1 MHLRRAVLL
10 TLGVAVLASSQS
22 ALAGEPAIKSV
33 LAIVQGPALLD
44 TFKRPQGLVTDP
56 ARGII
61 IIADTGNHRIATFDS
76 TFRSRGVV
84 LLDPA
89 HGKDPSEP
97 RSLAIGE
104 RMRLFLVDN
113 LNREIEV
120 LTPRGTHLAYAPSL
134 LPEGVGDAARPQDI
148 VIGPSGRIYLLCGG
162 ERPGF
167 VVGESDGSP
176 ITHVGF
182 EPTAAGLFT
191 GPTALDVDPTETM
204 VAVADPMAEKPVL
217 LFSVEGALITSFGR
231 HGEGDGTFSMVS
243 DVTWGPGATL
253 WVTDT
258 VRHSISVF
266 DTQGT
271 YLGRIGGF
279 GHGPGQFDYPS
290 GCAFLAPDRL
300 VVLERVGARF
310 QVLEV
315 QVPASDHPAGAT
327 LEQGGSGVTGASL
340 ATLQG
345 RYRW

>member
-1 MHLRRAVLL
+1 MHLRCAVLV
-10 TLGVAVLASSQS
+10 TLSTAVVAS
-22 ALAGEPAIKSV
+22 AHFAEAGEPAIKSV
-33 LAIVQGPALLD
+33 LAIVQGPAPLD
-44 TFKRPQGLVTDP
+44 TFKRPQGLITDP
-56 ARGII
+56 SRGMIV
-61 IIADTGNHRIATFDS
+61 IADTGNHRIATFDS
-76 TFRSRGVV
+76 SFRSRGVV
-84 LLDPA
+84 VFDQA
-89 HGKDPSEP
+89 GGKDPSEP
-97 RSLAIGE
+97 RSIAFGK

-113 LNREIEV
+113 MSREVEV
-120 LTPRGTHLAYAPSL
+120 LTSRGTHLAYLPSL
-134 LPEGVGDAARPQDI
+134 LLEGVGDDARPQDI

-167 VVGESDGSP
+167 VVGDSDGRP
-176 ITHVGF
+176 VTHVGF
-182 EPTAAGLFT
+182 DSSGTGPFT

-204 VAVADPMAEKPVL
+204 IAVADPMAEKPVL
-217 LFSVEGALITSFGR
+217 LFSVEGALITAFGR

-243 DVTWGPGATL
+243 DVTWGPGGTL

-266 DTQGT
+266 DAQGT

-315 QVPASDHPAGAT
+315 QVPASEHPAGAT
-327 LEQGGSGVTGASL
+327 LEQGGPGAAGASL

>member
-1 MHLRRAVLL
+1 MHLRRVVLTALGTAVMAF
-10 TLGVAVLASSQS
+10 GPAASAS
-22 ALAGEPAIKSV
+22 EPAIKSV

-44 TFKRPQGLVTDP
+44 VFKRPQGLVTDP
-56 ARGII
+56 VRGMI
-61 IIADTGNHRIATFDS
+61 IIADTGNHRIATFDAS
-76 TFRSRGVV
+76 YRSRGVV
-84 LLDPA
+84 TFDPA
-89 HGKDPSEP
+89 KGRDPSEP

-113 LNREIEV
+113 LNREVEV
-120 LTPRGTHLAYAPSL
+120 LTPRGTHLAYLPSL

-148 VIGPSGRIYLLCGG
+148 VIGASGRIYLLCGG
-162 ERPGF
+162 DQPGF
-167 VVGESDGSP
+167 AVAESDGRAV
-176 ITHVGF
+176 THVGF
-182 EPTAAGLFT
+182 EPAPAPLFT

-204 VAVADPMAEKPVL
+204 VVVADPMAEKPVL
-217 LFSVEGALITSFGR
+217 LFSAEGALITAFGR

-243 DVTWGPGATL
+243 DVTWGPGQTI

-315 QVPASDHPAGAT
+315 QVPASEHPAGAT
-327 LEQGGSGVTGASL
+327 LEQGGSGVAGASL

-345 RYRW
+345 R

>member
-10 TLGVAVLASSQS
+10 TLGTAVVALSPS
-22 ALAGEPAIKSV
+22 AWAGEPAIKSV

-44 TFKRPQGLVTDP
+44 TFKRPQGLTVDP
-56 ARGII
+56 IRGMII
-61 IIADTGNHRIATFDS
+61 VADTGNHRIATFDS
-76 TFRSRGVV
+76 SYRSRGVV
-84 LLDPA
+84 VLDSA
-89 HGKDPSEP
+89 DGKNPSEP
-97 RSLAIGE
+97 RSLAIGG

-113 LNREIEV
+113 LSREVEV
-120 LTPRGTHLAYAPSL
+120 LTPRGSHLAYLPAMI
-134 LPEGVGDAARPQDI
+134 PEGIGDAARPQSI
-148 VIGPSGRIYLLCGG
+148 AIGASGRIYLLCGG
-162 ERPGF
+162 ERPGL
-167 VVGESDGSP
+167 VVGESDGRAV
-176 ITHVGF
+176 THVGF
-182 EPTAAGLFT
+182 EPTATGLFT

-204 VAVADPMAEKPVL
+204 LAVADPMAEKPVL
-217 LFSVEGALITSFGR
+217 LFSVEGDLITAFGR

-243 DVTWGPGATL
+243 DVTWGPGGTL

-266 DTQGT
+266 DVQGT

-327 LEQGGSGVTGASL
+327 LEQGGSGAAGASL